1 MELKFSE
8 QREILL
14 DILEQIRQ
22 SIQNLQS
29 WNEGIE
35 DLSSLVRSQSG
46 MQDLAGTC
54 MMIAVIGEEFKH
66 VEKLSNGELLI
77 LRPEIP
83 WKQVFGLRNRII
95 HGYFDIDIDVI
106 SEVVHNDLQPL
117 LEATIALM
125 EIVKND
131 ENK

>member
-83 WKQVFGLRNRII
+83 WKQVFGLRNRIV

-106 SEVVHNDLQPL
+106 
-117 LEATIALM
+117 
-125 EIVKND
+125 
-131 ENK
+131 